1 MLFCNE
7 RPEGFVF
14 DKALPDIWFYS
25 ALLACS
31 ELPLGVSWRG
41 FAGYLGG
48 LGDYTLR
55 RSFGLWDLRRSSPL
69 ANKSFSELCTKGNI
83 SSLEEMFFLP
93 FHFHLMCA
101 ENRCI
106 SLSARSKQN

>member
-1 MLFCNE
+1 VLFCNE
-7 RPEGFVF
+7 RSEGFVF

-31 ELPLGVSWRG
+31 ELPLGVSRRG

>member
-7 RPEGFVF
+7 RSEGFVF
-14 DKALPDIWFYS
+14 DRALPNIWFYS

-31 ELPLGVSWRG
+31 ELALGVSRRG

-48 LGDYTLR
+48 LGDYTCTLR
-55 RSFGLWDLRRSSPL
+55 HSFGLWDLRRSSPL

-83 SSLEEMFFLP
+83 LSLEEMFFSS

-101 ENRCI
+101 EN
-106 SLSARSKQN
+106 